1 MALESLQ
8 NRDLY
13 HPRQDHANCV
23 EWVVF
28 VVSLK
33 YVDHEGNLGRYY
45 LMQIKSK
52 MLFAHLIDLKL
63 ARLLDEVHC
72 LPQIND
78 SAPGSLA

>member
-1 MALESLQ
+1 MALENLQ
-8 NRDLY
+8 NHDLY
-13 HPRQDHANCV
+13 RPRQGHANCV

-33 YVDHEGNLGRYY
+33 HDDHESNLGRYY

-63 ARLLDEVHC
+63 ARLLDGVHY

-78 SAPGSLA
+78 SAPESLA